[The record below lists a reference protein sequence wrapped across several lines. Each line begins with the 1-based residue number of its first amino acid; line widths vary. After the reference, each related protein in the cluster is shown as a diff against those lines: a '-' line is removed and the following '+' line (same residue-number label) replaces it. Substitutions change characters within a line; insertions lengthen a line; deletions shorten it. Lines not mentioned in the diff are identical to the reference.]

1 MNNVPYLEIS
11 DFNSDGTLR
20 DLVGKGKCVVVMVQ
34 ANYCGYCTVA
44 KPEYE
49 KVAKSTNK
57 VIFAT
62 VCIDGNPEE
71 KQVSKFI
78 KEWDKSHKGVPSYFG
93 FDKHGKFKEVHKGGR
108 DSKSLQKFGF
118 SL

>member
-20 DLVGKGKCVVVMVQ
+20 DLVGNGKCVVIMVQ
-34 ANYCGYCTVA
+34 ANYCGHCTVA

-62 VCIDGNPEE
+62 ICIDGTEDE
-71 KQVSKFI
+71 QKASKFLQ
-78 KEWDKSHKGVPSYFG
+78 EWDKSYRGVPSYFG
-93 FDKHGKFKEVHKGGR
+93 FDKNGRFKKVHNNGR
-108 DSKSLQKFGF
+108 DAKSLEKFGF